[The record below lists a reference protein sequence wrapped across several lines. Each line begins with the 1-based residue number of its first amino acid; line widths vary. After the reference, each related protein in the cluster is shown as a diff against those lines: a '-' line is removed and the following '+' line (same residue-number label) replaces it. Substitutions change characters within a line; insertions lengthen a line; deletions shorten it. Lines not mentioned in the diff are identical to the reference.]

1 MSVLGAKRL
10 LDGETVFQPNTGV
23 DLSKYIETRYVQK
36 NIDLQ
41 RIFSDLEK
49 GNVNQTKLQEIEPLI
64 RSNNWSNF
72 NIYCIRN
79 SGINNFWETL
89 KCLFFLRYF
98 VKPEES
104 RIDFDQMQKAMGIQ
118 QMRWAFDK
126 ENEFNN
132 RLQQHLLN
140 DGKDIKSIGFIFER
154 IGAFTYF
161 QDIDKD
167 NQKSI
172 ATEFLTMILRKSED
186 EVKDEEIQRFLPSLN
201 GRIFYNVPKI
211 SDQLDDSFLF
221 GRVNGKYYL
230 GIPQT
235 YNFSEFT
242 CLHVPILVFGS
253 LSPMS
258 LVNFILRENKRAY
271 AAHLPGS
278 KSNLEQFDGDL
289 GHILC
294 NWRHDFE
301 HQLKGK
307 NCSVQDTIIQA
318 KSLCD
323 KFGDLPDENSKP
335 QAWLENEPF
344 QNCIKSEPD
353 LKNEFN
359 DLESTKTGESFTD
372 SGSIFEKYERKEPVL
387 KGGKKSRKN
396 KRKTKSKKRKSRRV
410 SLKQRE

>member
-1 MSVLGAKRL
+1 MSVLGAKRS

-36 NIDLQ
+36 NRDLQ

-64 RSNNWSNF
+64 RSNNWSKFNF
-72 NIYCIRN
+72 YCIRN
-79 SGINNFWETL
+79 GGINNFWETL
-89 KCLFFLRYF
+89 QCLFFLRYF
-98 VKPEES
+98 ADDK
-104 RIDFDQMQKAMGIQ
+104 IDFDQMQKAMGIQ
-118 QMRWAFDK
+118 QMRWTFDRQ
-126 ENEFNN
+126 NEFNN
-132 RLQQHLLN
+132 RLQQHRLN
-140 DGKDIKSIGFIFER
+140 DGAEIKSIGFIFEK

-161 QDIDKD
+161 QEIDKN

-172 ATEFLTMILRKSED
+172 ATKFLTMILRKSED
-186 EVKDEEIQRFLPSLN
+186 EVKDEEIQRFSPSLN
-201 GRIFYNVPKI
+201 GRIFYKVPEI
-211 SDQLDDSFLF
+211 SEQLDESFLF
-221 GRVNGKYYL
+221 GGVNGQYYL

-235 YNFSEFT
+235 YNFNEFT
-242 CLHVPILVFGS
+242 CFHVPILVFGS

-278 KSNLEQFDGDL
+278 KSNLEQFDGDF

-301 HQLKGK
+301 HQLRGR
-307 NCSVQDTIIQA
+307 NCRVQDTIIQA

-323 KFGDLPDENSKP
+323 KFGDVPDENSKP
-335 QAWLENEPF
+335 QAWLENKAF
-344 QNCIKSEPD
+344 QKCIDEEPD
-353 LKNEFN
+353 HTNNFN
-359 DLESTKTGESFTD
+359 DPASTKTGESFTD
-372 SGSIFEKYERKEPVL
+372 LGSIFEKYERKEPFL

-396 KRKTKSKKRKSRRV
+396 KRKPKSKNRKSRRGA
-410 SLKQRE
+410 SKQRV